1 MRKSRKVEECLGK
14 IELSTSHLLALVND
28 VLDMSKIQ
36 AEEVEESEEA
46 FDLVELMDEVAGVMD
61 AQITET
67 GFYIRNIVKYPPYAS
82 DRKSAAPASDHAE
95 SVQ

>member
-1 MRKSRKVEECLGK
+1 M
-14 IELSTSHLLALVND
+14 ALVND

-46 FDLVELMDEVAGVMD
+46 FDLVELMDEVASVMD

-67 GFYIRNIVKYPPYAS
+67 GILHKKHRKNIRHTHLIGNPRTCVRS
-82 DRKSAAPASDHAE
+82 C
-95 SVQ
+95 

>member
-1 MRKSRKVEECLGK
+1 MSGK

-46 FDLVELMDEVAGVMD
+46 FDLVELMDEVASVMD

-67 GFYIRNIVKYPPYAS
+67 GILHKKHRKKYPPYAS